1 MSKKQMCKNSKM
13 LTAKAE
19 ETSLISSWHY
29 FCASVSSLSVYLTG
43 NDNIYPISELLILK
57 HRAQGKGIG
66 WRTQHIILCAQRLK
80 NGIGLKIGKI

>member
-1 MSKKQMCKNSKM
+1 M

-43 NDNIYPISELLILK
+43 NDNIYPISELLILRHK
-57 HRAQGKGIG
+57 AQGTGCGSTCITL
-66 WRTQHIILCAQRLK
+66 RSELK
-80 NGIGLKIGKI
+80 ECNWFENW

>member
-1 MSKKQMCKNSKM
+1 MCKNNKM

-57 HRAQGKGIG
+57 HRAQGSV
-66 WRTQHIILCAQRLK
+66 RRATDVAQHVLLCAQCLK
-80 NGIGLKIGKI
+80 NVIGLKIGKI